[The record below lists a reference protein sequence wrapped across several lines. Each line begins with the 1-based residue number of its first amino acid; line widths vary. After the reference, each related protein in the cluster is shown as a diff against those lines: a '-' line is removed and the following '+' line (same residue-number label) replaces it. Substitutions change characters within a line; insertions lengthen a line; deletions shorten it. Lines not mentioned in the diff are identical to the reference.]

1 MSSTVLVMLNG
12 QEKNIPQ
19 DVSVS
24 GLLEHLKMKPQG
36 IAVEINR
43 EIVPRSAFETRRIGA
58 GDTIE
63 VLRMVGG
70 G

>member
-1 MSSTVLVMLNG
+1 MVVTLNG
-12 QEKNIPQ
+12 KEQEIPAGCT
-19 DVSVS
+19 VE
-24 GLLEHLKMKPQG
+24 GLLAHLNLRPQG

-43 EIVPRSAFETRRIGA
+43 EIVPRSGFPARTIAE

>member
-1 MSSTVLVMLNG
+1 MSGTVSVLLNG
-12 QEKNIPQ
+12 EERHIPQ
-19 DVSVS
+19 DVSVT

-36 IAVEINR
+36 IAIEINR
-43 EIVPRSAFETRRIGA
+43 EIVPRSAFETRRIGE

>member
-1 MSSTVLVMLNG
+1 MVVTLNG
-12 QEKNIPQ
+12 KEREIPEGCTV
-19 DVSVS
+19 D
-24 GLLEHLKMKPQG
+24 GLLKHLNLRPQG

-43 EIVPRSAFETRRIGA
+43 EIVPRSGFPARAITS

-63 VLRMVGG
+63 ILRMVGG